1 LTPFDGENIMN
12 NSNMSNPNSFITPS
26 PDRETPGIK
35 PDKVYTTNE
44 AKDFLKISTSTIK
57 RFLKKGIIQANKVGG
72 RYRIWGREI
81 LRLVSPK
88 VEKKAV
94 NFYQSLKK
102 KTKKAIEKW

>member
-1 LTPFDGENIMN
+1 
-12 NSNMSNPNSFITPS
+12 MSNPNSFITPS

-35 PDKVYTTNE
+35 PDKVYTTKE
-44 AKDFLKISTSTIK
+44 VRDFLKISSSTIK
-57 RFLKKGIIQANKVGG
+57 RFLKNGLITAHKVGG
-72 RYRIWGREI
+72 RYRIFGKEI

>member
-1 LTPFDGENIMN
+1 MN

-35 PDKVYTTNE
+35 PDKVYTTKE
-44 AKDFLKISTSTIK
+44 VRDFLKISSSTIK
-57 RFLKKGIIQANKVGG
+57 RFLKNGLITAHKVGG
-72 RYRIWGREI
+72 RYRIFGKEI